1 MRNLL
6 NATLRLL
13 VWEEP
18 TAIVRQRARVFYK
31 DLISA
36 AAISDCTLNRKKEP
50 LAFAGREAPWY
61 DAVSVVDE
69 VARGWEDANDPRV
82 LFARNDYNS
91 RSVRAEY
98 CARQRRVAGCYT
110 PLAGK
115 LCYFPA

>member
-1 MRNLL
+1 ML

-18 TAIVRQRARVFYK
+18 IAIVRQRARVFYK

-61 DAVSVVDE
+61 DAVGVIDKF
-69 VARGWEDANDPRV
+69 AGGLEDSNDPRI
-82 LFARNDYNS
+82 LF
-91 RSVRAEY
+91 
-98 CARQRRVAGCYT
+98 T
-110 PLAGK
+110 
-115 LCYFPA
+115 